1 MSFDPGTTGGRSD
14 TRWWVIAKWLQAV
27 QNALASPNAANN
39 PKRSDSKQTL
49 LDKIARAK
57 AGL

>member
-14 TRWWVIAKWLQAV
+14 TRWWVIAKWLKSV
-27 QNALASPNAANN
+27 QDAAASPNTAND
-39 PKRSDSKQTL
+39 PKRTDTRRTL
-49 LDKIARAK
+49 LEKIAKAK

>member
-14 TRWWVIAKWLQAV
+14 SRWWVIAKWLKAV
-27 QNALASPNAANN
+27 QDAEAAPSASND
-39 PKRSDSKQTL
+39 PKRGDSKQTL